1 MFTGKRYFLLPVTCI
16 LLFVGCSLL
25 QKDKKSTENVA
36 QEVEEKEPEEPKG
49 ERVLIHTEYG
59 DMIVELYDKTPI
71 HKENFLKL
79 AGSGFYD
86 STLFHRVI
94 NGFMIQGGDPDS
106 KGAPAGMRL
115 GNGGPDY
122 TLEAEFDTTLIHK
135 KGALAAARKGD
146 GVNPEQRSSGSQF
159 YIVQGKIFNDEG
171 LDRMEEH
178 IAESNPGF
186 SYTEEQR
193 EIYKTIG
200 GTPHLDMAYTVFGQV
215 VEGVNVIDS
224 IAAVRTRGSR
234 PVEDVIM
241 TMERIE

>member
-122 TLEAEFDTTLIHK
+122 TLEAEFDTTLIHS
-135 KGALAAARKGD
+135 KGALAAALVQAALGLADD
-146 GVNPEQRSSGSQF
+146 G
-159 YIVQGKIFNDEG
+159 
-171 LDRMEEH
+171 
-178 IAESNPGF
+178 AEPA
-186 SYTEEQR
+186 ERHVQR
-193 EIYKTIG
+193 ERDADERDHDPGIDVVQVERE
-200 GTPHLDMAYTVFGQV
+200 PADEQGQADGAEDGPVGLVRDV
-215 VEGVNVIDS
+215 VMLAV
-224 IAAVRTRGSR
+224 AVRRFAHRRRPLVSR
-234 PVEDVIM
+234 PVSTFVDLQVLLLIT
-241 TMERIE
+241 TMMAT

>member
-1 MFTGKRYFLLPVTCI
+1 MFTLKRYFLLPACCI
-16 LLFVGCSLL
+16 LLFVGCALL
-25 QKDKKSTENVA
+25 KGDKESNENVA
-36 QEVEEKEPEEPKG
+36 QAEEVEKPEEPKG
-49 ERVLIHTEYG
+49 ERVLIQTEYG
-59 DMIVELYDKTPI
+59 DMIVELHDETPI

-122 TLEAEFDTTLIHK
+122 TLEAELDTTLIHK

-146 GVNPEQRSSGSQF
+146 GVNPEKRSSGSQF
-159 YIVQGKIFNDEG
+159 YIVQGKIFNDAG
-171 LDRMEEH
+171 LDKMERN
-178 IAESNPGF
+178 IRQSNPGF

-200 GTPHLDMAYTVFGQV
+200 GTPHLDMGYTVFGQV

-241 TMERIE
+241 TMEIIE